1 MEKRYDEHY
10 IRSITRMGDSQGV
23 VTNQAIFT
31 SKNIKLIEKGVKV
44 DSALFE
50 RLISHKLIPKI
61 DHCLSVENGISG
73 DSLKDYAM
81 NLLDNDPGLA
91 VLRGDARIRNRM
103 LRAFD
108 EMPLVAPMAF
118 KLTVAWS
125 QRPEVFEHS
134 IRVALV
140 ALFLALKSFFFS
152 AKELAT
158 LAAAAVF
165 HDIGILHVS
174 PELLRPGRR
183 LEKAERHHLYA
194 HPITGF
200 LILREFVEYHPEISR
215 TVFEH
220 HERLDGS
227 GYPRG
232 LKAEQICLGAQVLM
246 LAEAANAIFEQ
257 SRNSR
262 NLARFSVLLKLNQK
276 KFNSELSNCLL
287 SLVQDMQYEEDPCD
301 TQASAF
307 SSIPTLEAR
316 LKEVARVFQDWS
328 ATRRKCGIDTE
339 AAHADMPLLS
349 IINERIDDLQ
359 RMLLHAGFDVSNPG
373 ILIAILQDDPEA
385 MVELNILLGEARWQ
399 LREIIHEV
407 YRRLEEQGG
416 LAEGAESSA
425 LEWIARNEIAIE
437 QI

>member
-10 IRSITRMGDSQGV
+10 IRSITRMGDSQKV

-31 SKNIKLIEKGVKV
+31 SKSIKLVEKGVKV

-61 DHCLSVENGISG
+61 DCCLTVENGISG
-73 DSLKDYAM
+73 DRLRDHAM
-81 NLLDNDPGLA
+81 DLLDNDPGLV
-91 VLRGDARIRNRM
+91 VLRSNARTRTRM
-103 LRAFD
+103 LRAF
-108 EMPLVAPMAF
+108 EGIPLAAPMAF

-125 QRPEVFEHS
+125 QRPEVFDHS

-140 ALFLALKSFFFS
+140 ALFLAIKSFFFS
-152 AKELAT
+152 TKELAT

-174 PELLRPGRR
+174 PELLRPGRL
-183 LEKAERHHLYA
+183 LEKTERHHLYA

-200 LILREFVEYHPEISR
+200 MILREFADYHPEISR

-232 LKAEQICLGAQVLM
+232 LKAEQICLGAQILM
-246 LAEAANAIFEQ
+246 LAEAAITIFERSQ
-257 SRNSR
+257 NSKS
-262 NLARFSVLLKLNQK
+262 LARFSVLLKLNQK

-287 SLVQDMQYEEDPCD
+287 SLVQDMQFDEDSSD
-301 TQASAF
+301 AQASAF
-307 SSIPTLEAR
+307 SAIPTLEAR
-316 LKEVARVFQDWS
+316 LKEVARVFRDWN
-328 ATRRKCGIDTE
+328 ATRRKCGIET
-339 AAHADMPLLS
+339 AQTDMPLLS

-359 RMLLHAGFDVSNPG
+359 RMLLHAGFDASNPE
-373 ILIAILQDDPEA
+373 ILIAILQDDPGA
-385 MVELNILLGEARWQ
+385 MGELNILLGETRWQ

-407 YRRLEEQGG
+407 HRRLEEQEGFAANVDP
-416 LAEGAESSA
+416 LAM
-425 LEWIARNEIAIE
+425 EWIERNETAIE
-437 QI
+437 QL